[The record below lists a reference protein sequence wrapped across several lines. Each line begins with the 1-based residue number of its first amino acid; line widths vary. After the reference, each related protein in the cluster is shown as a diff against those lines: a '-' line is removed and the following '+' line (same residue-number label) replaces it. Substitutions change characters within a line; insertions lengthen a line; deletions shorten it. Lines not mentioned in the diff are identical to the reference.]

1 MKALVV
7 TPKDDNEFKFVA
19 GLLKKP
25 GVASSPLTQNEL
37 ELSGYRTRVGDYR
50 LGFSSK
56 IQQFL

>member
-37 ELSGYRTRVGDYR
+37 EAIG
-50 LGFSSK
+50 
-56 IQQFL
+56 IQNQGW